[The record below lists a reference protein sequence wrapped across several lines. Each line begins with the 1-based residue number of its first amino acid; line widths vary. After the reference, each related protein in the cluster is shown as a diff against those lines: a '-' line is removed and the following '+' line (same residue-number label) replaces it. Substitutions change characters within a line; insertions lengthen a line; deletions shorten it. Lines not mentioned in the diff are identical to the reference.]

1 MEFEASRAKAVD
13 KLNYFVENNLSEYSK
28 LRNFDFGPDDRSNIS
43 CLSPYI
49 THGVINELEVIDKSL
64 KKFSF
69 AKNEKFIQEVL
80 WRVYWKGWLELRPN
94 VWSDYLVELNNLRNE
109 FKSNQNYLNAIEG
122 KTNIECFN
130 QWVKELKENNYLH
143 NHTRMWFASIWIFTL
158 ELPWQ
163 LGAEFFMQ
171 HLYDGDAASNT
182 LGWRWVAGVQTQ
194 GKHYLASEWN
204 IRKFTNN
211 RFQNIQLNENAPPI
225 FSDKTYSIGKK
236 DFLNFE
242 ILEDKILFLGN
253 SNEIAES
260 IACLK
265 GKGPTDT
272 MELVYAQAN
281 ALGFDIG
288 DVIAN
293 GSALNEFRLMLI
305 RQGVDES
312 VAQQLINEPWSVLQ
326 RSPQQYSIQVE
337 KSGYLADLDALVIG
351 QVLCEA
357 GAGRSVQESDIDH
370 GIGIEIHR
378 SIGERVESGD
388 AIMTLDGPFGIDIH
402 LIQRLKQAITISD
415 YQVKLGTRIL
425 ETVTISDCPTT

>member
-1 MEFEASRAKAVD
+1 MKFEASRAKAVD
-13 KLNYFVENNLSEYSK
+13 KLNDFVENNVSEYSK

-182 LGWRWVAGVQTQ
+182 LGWRWVAGIQTQ

-204 IRKFTNN
+204 IKKFTNN
-211 RFQNIQLNENAPPI
+211 RFQNIQLNENASPI

-242 ILEDKILFLGN
+242 ILEDKILLIFENNMTFEFSDFKEHKFKKILLI
-253 SNEIAES
+253 SNESNRNIKLSEKVLKFKANLLKDQKTRLIEKS
-260 IACLK
+260 INCETININDLK
-265 GKGPTDT
+265 NITEK
-272 MELVYAQAN
+272 VYALYPTVSENLNFIQN
-281 ALGFDIG
+281 NQLQNIKFLYRKLDQFSWQYCNKGFFNFKNYIPKI
-288 DVIAN
+288 IAN
-293 GSALNEFRLMLI
+293 FN
-305 RQGVDES
+305 
-312 VAQQLINEPWSVLQ
+312 
-326 RSPQQYSIQVE
+326 
-337 KSGYLADLDALVIG
+337 
-351 QVLCEA
+351 
-357 GAGRSVQESDIDH
+357 
-370 GIGIEIHR
+370 
-378 SIGERVESGD
+378 
-388 AIMTLDGPFGIDIH
+388 
-402 LIQRLKQAITISD
+402 
-415 YQVKLGTRIL
+415 
-425 ETVTISDCPTT
+425 